1 MPGEQ
6 AQVDWG
12 FFENYKVIDEFG
24 IERKLFCFFMVLGYC
39 RMRYIKF
46 VTDMTTETLIK
57 CHINAFHYFKG
68 YPNEILYNNM
78 KQVVIKRMLKQSDST
93 LNKTFEDFAGF
104 YKFKPILCRP
114 YRG

>member
-1 MPGEQ
+1 
-6 AQVDWG
+6 
-12 FFENYKVIDEFG
+12 
-24 IERKLFCFFMVLGYC
+24 
-39 RMRYIKF
+39 MRYIKF